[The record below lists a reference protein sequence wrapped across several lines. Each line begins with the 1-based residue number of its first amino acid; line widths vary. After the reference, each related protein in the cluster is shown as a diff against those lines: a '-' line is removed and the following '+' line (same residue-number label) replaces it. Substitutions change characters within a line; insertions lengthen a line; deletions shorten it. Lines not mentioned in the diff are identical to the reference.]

1 MKLNPCHQNP
11 GSSQRRGAGRATGA
25 CGPSKPS
32 SGAGEPGARG
42 ASAVR
47 PKAEPGGAR
56 ARPKAGGEQGKL
68 GLSAWAEPRAE
79 QGGGQVWPGTTQERQ
94 AGGLGAARTERQWP
108 EAVSWGNPR
117 KGGSPQELHSAGAR
131 EEMGNGREENGGNEK
146 EEMK

>member
-68 GLSAWAEPRAE
+68 GLSAWAEPE
-79 QGGGQVWPGTTQERQ
+79 
-94 AGGLGAARTERQWP
+94 P
-108 EAVSWGNPR
+108 EPSR
-117 KGGSPQELHSAGAR
+117 AGAR
-131 EEMGNGREENGGNEK
+131 CGRAQRRSGKPVG
-146 EEMK
+146 